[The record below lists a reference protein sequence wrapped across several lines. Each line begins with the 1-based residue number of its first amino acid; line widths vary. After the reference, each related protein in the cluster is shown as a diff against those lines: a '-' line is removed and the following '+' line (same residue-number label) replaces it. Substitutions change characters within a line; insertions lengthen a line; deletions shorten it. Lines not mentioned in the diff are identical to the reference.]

1 VVPCSAPPPLLL
13 LVVQQE
19 NLAIYSSSSSS
30 CHGEL
35 LLKAPHTR
43 GIREPAS
50 TAALTG
56 VADGGDEALASG
68 ISEEVKAA
76 PRTSF
81 KLVVVQRCWSP
92 WLEFVEYMVVRG
104 GGYDMGSNAGR
115 DAATTALLL
124 RNNSL
129 VAESSLLCG
138 GSSPTPRRLPYSAGS
153 SPTPQRLPY
162 TTSSSFAPLRVSCST
177 TAPHLPHNISPYLLA
192 PSLPC
197 AGSQARWARRHGPNV
212 GDNHEDPLNNQGK
225 PA

>member
-81 KLVVVQRCWSP
+81 KLVVVQRRWSP

-124 RNNSL
+124 RNNSPRGGIFPAL
-129 VAESSLLCG
+129 RWLLPYPTAAPLLRRLLPYPTAAPLHHQLLFCPTTG
-138 GSSPTPRRLPYSAGS
+138 LLLYNGSSSASQHLPLSAGS
-153 SPTPQRLPY
+153 LPPLCRQPGEVG
-162 TTSSSFAPLRVSCST
+162 TTTRSKCRGQP
-177 TAPHLPHNISPYLLA
+177 
-192 PSLPC
+192 
-197 AGSQARWARRHGPNV
+197 
-212 GDNHEDPLNNQGK
+212 
-225 PA
+225 